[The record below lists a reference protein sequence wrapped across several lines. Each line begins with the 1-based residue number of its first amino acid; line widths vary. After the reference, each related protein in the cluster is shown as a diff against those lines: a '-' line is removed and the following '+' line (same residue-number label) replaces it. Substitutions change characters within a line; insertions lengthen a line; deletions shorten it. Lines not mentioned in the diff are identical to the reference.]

1 MPNNDLYEVIWN
13 PDAAID
19 LGEYVV
25 YAKTTTD
32 EIYDI
37 TQLKLRSKPY
47 DKGNK
52 VIFKNFEYDG
62 YYWINIRNII
72 LIFEILEEEKIVA
85 IEASYFANNERSA
98 QIFYDIDPDE
108 GWT

>member
-1 MPNNDLYEVIWN
+1 MPNNNLYEVIWN

-19 LGEYVV
+19 QEEYAV
-25 YAKTTTD
+25 YAKTTTE

-37 TQLKLRSKPY
+37 SLLKLSTKPY
-47 DKGNK
+47 AKGNK
-52 VIFKNFEYDG
+52 VIFKKFEYDG

-72 LIFEILEEEKIVA
+72 LVFEILEEDKIVA
-85 IEASYFANNERSA
+85 IEATYFANNERSA
-98 QIFYDIDPDE
+98 QIFYDIDPNE